1 MAAFPFQLDA
11 GEQLLG
17 TPAPL
22 HPDVTAAASELRGG
36 KMRHREFF
44 GALFPVIQKQ
54 PLSETLSKIVP
65 AAAAAACFKGR
76 GESGDSF
83 CNVPFSEV
91 SVLGIPRA
99 AVAAEQAAARG
110 GDEER

>member
-1 MAAFPFQLDA
+1 MRESNCCPPPHPPPSRRN
-11 GEQLLG
+11 GGSLG
-17 TPAPL
+17 
-22 HPDVTAAASELRGG
+22 VEGRSETQRV
-36 KMRHREFF
+36 F
-44 GALFPVIQKQ
+44 GVLFSVIQKQ
-54 PLSETLSKIVP
+54 PLSNKTLSKIVP

-99 AVAAEQAAARG
+99 AVAVEQAAARG
-110 GDEER
+110 GDEKR